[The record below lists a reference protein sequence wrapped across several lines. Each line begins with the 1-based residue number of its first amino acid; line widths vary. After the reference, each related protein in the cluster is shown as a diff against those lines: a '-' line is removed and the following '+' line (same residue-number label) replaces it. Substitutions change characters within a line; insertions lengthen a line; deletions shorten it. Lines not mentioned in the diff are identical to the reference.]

1 MKYTKWDKETEQIRK
16 ALRGEDSIDQVCKD
30 YNISFP
36 DLIKLMGAYG
46 SENKKKLTLE
56 YTGERYI
63 RKHGNAYILRKGKK
77 YFGRYR
83 TLDDAITVRDWFLCH
98 RWDKRWVDRACR
110 ECNIQR
116 CTK

>member
-1 MKYTKWDKETEQIRK
+1 MKYTKKDKEAELIRK
-16 ALRGEDSIDQVCKD
+16 ALRDGDSIDKVCSD
-30 YNISFP
+30 YDLTFP
-36 DLIKLMGAYG
+36 ELMKLMSSYG
-46 SENKKKLTLE
+46 SAKKKKIVSAPS
-56 YTGERYI
+56 GERYI
-63 RKHGNAYILRKGKK
+63 RKHGDAYILRKGKK

-83 TLDDAITVRDWFLCH
+83 TLDDAVVIRDWFLRN